1 MEKRKTF
8 HGRQV
13 GKKRL
18 LPIVFPLFLFLLIP
32 LNGYGDDT
40 PMPEVVQQNSTR
52 ITGVVKDAY
61 GEPVIGA
68 NVKVVG
74 TTQGT
79 ITDFEGKFS
88 INVSG
93 ASAKIKISF
102 IGYKDKEVTAKKGV
116 SLNIVLEE
124 DAQTLGEV
132 QVVAYGVQKKVSIT
146 GAISSMK
153 GDDLLKTPAG
163 SLSNVL
169 SGQITGISS
178 VQYSGEP
185 GADAADIY
193 VRGVATWNNA
203 KPLIQVD
210 GVERDFSQ
218 IDPNEIESVTVLKD
232 ASATA
237 VFGVRGANGVIL
249 ITTKRGAEGK
259 AKVSF
264 STSAGVN
271 VRTKD
276 LEFANSYQYASY
288 YNIKK
293 NICKI
298 ASKGTTEMLIE
309 NTRARFGDY
318 TFYLQT
324 FNAAHEAG
332 AVQELKARS
341 GAMPAS
347 YTEKSRT
354 QVSLIVDQLSCNYPD
369 ASEGYFDRLIDGK
382 TADPSFFHTNWH
394 SPQVDLPHY
403 IQIDLKEE
411 HENFAFE
418 YYTRDT
424 GNTDGFPTSAELQI
438 STDGEHWETVSTLSG
453 LPTTRQT
460 KYASD
465 FVMPG
470 KKFKYFRFNVLTSSL
485 NKKYFHIGEIAFFDA
500 DIEKYD
506 PETVPL
512 D

>member
-1 MEKRKTF
+1 MGGSPAAVELST
-8 HGRQV
+8 V
-13 GKKRL
+13 VSEA
-18 LPIVFPLFLFLLIP
+18 LP
-32 LNGYGDDT
+32 
-40 PMPEVVQQNSTR
+40 
-52 ITGVVKDAY
+52 
-61 GEPVIGA
+61 
-68 NVKVVG
+68 
-74 TTQGT
+74 
-79 ITDFEGKFS
+79 
-88 INVSG
+88 
-93 ASAKIKISF
+93 
-102 IGYKDKEVTAKKGV
+102 
-116 SLNIVLEE
+116 
-124 DAQTLGEV
+124 
-132 QVVAYGVQKKVSIT
+132 
-146 GAISSMK
+146 
-153 GDDLLKTPAG
+153 
-163 SLSNVL
+163 
-169 SGQITGISS
+169 GQIKL
-178 VQYSGEP
+178 
-185 GADAADIY
+185 
-193 VRGVATWNNA
+193 TWKA
-203 KPLIQVD
+203 PEGDYAYMQIRYYDPLQ
-210 GVERDFSQ
+210 
-218 IDPNEIESVTVLKD
+218 
-232 ASATA
+232 
-237 VFGVRGANGVIL
+237 
-249 ITTKRGAEGK
+249 
-259 AKVSF
+259 
-264 STSAGVN
+264 
-271 VRTKD
+271 
-276 LEFANSYQYASY
+276 
-288 YNIKK
+288 KK

>member
-1 MEKRKTF
+1 MK
-8 HGRQV
+8 
-13 GKKRL
+13 L
-18 LPIVFPLFLFLLIP
+18 
-32 LNGYGDDT
+32 
-40 PMPEVVQQNSTR
+40 
-52 ITGVVKDAY
+52 
-61 GEPVIGA
+61 
-68 NVKVVG
+68 NVKYMIAAFALLGLVGCDKNFEEFETSGGGSPAAVELSTVVS
-74 TTQGT
+74 
-79 ITDFEGKFS
+79 E
-88 INVSG
+88 
-93 ASAKIKISF
+93 A
-102 IGYKDKEVTAKKGV
+102 
-116 SLNIVLEE
+116 L
-124 DAQTLGEV
+124 
-132 QVVAYGVQKKVSIT
+132 
-146 GAISSMK
+146 
-153 GDDLLKTPAG
+153 P
-163 SLSNVL
+163 
-169 SGQITGISS
+169 GQIKL
-178 VQYSGEP
+178 
-185 GADAADIY
+185 
-193 VRGVATWNNA
+193 TWKA
-203 KPLIQVD
+203 PEGDYAYMQIRYYDPLQ
-210 GVERDFSQ
+210 
-218 IDPNEIESVTVLKD
+218 
-232 ASATA
+232 
-237 VFGVRGANGVIL
+237 
-249 ITTKRGAEGK
+249 
-259 AKVSF
+259 
-264 STSAGVN
+264 
-271 VRTKD
+271 
-276 LEFANSYQYASY
+276 
-288 YNIKK
+288 KK

-438 STDGEHWETVSTLSG
+438 STDGEHWKTVSTLSG